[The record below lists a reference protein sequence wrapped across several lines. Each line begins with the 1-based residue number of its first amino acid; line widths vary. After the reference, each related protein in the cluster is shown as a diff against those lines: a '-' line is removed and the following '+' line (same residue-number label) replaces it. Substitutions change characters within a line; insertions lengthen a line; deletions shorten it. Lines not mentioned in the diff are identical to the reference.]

1 MKVLS
6 SLALALLSAGALSSA
21 HAGTAITSFGKDLV
35 PLTGNT
41 SDPADWRF
49 LPGQSFNGVAG
60 ALDGVA
66 MLSFET
72 KSGGSFACSGS
83 LLAGGKYVLTA
94 AHCADDF
101 VKMNVDF
108 GWAGGASTVSRTVSV
123 GNAIVHSGWTGDLDT
138 GADIALLR
146 LDEAVT
152 TIKGY
157 KLSSTLDIGKDI
169 LVAGYGT
176 TQVADVDSPTNWN
189 DWKFGHYAWN
199 KIDVDSNTF
208 NKGIGDVIPGWYD
221 PDYYKHGVTYMSD
234 FDSGAEGNNT
244 LQILADAVGTSLW
257 SSDTGHGKDEG
268 LIGGGDS
275 GGGDFVWDG
284 TQFLLTGV
292 HSWGWQ
298 ACQSFGLDCD
308 AAKKNG
314 SSYGD
319 LSGSTAVYSH
329 LGWINIQM
337 GIPEPGS
344 AALALLAL
352 FGLGAVRRRTRG

>member
-6 SLALALLSAGALSSA
+6 SLALTVLSFGALSSA
-21 HAGTAITSFGKDLV
+21 QASTAITPFGKDLV

-41 SDPADWRF
+41 SQPADWRF

-72 KSGGSFACSGS
+72 KSGGSYACSGS
-83 LLAGGKYVLTA
+83 LLAGGQYVLTA

-101 VKMNVDF
+101 VKMQVDF
-108 GWAGGASTVSRTVSV
+108 GWAGGASTVSRSVAV
-123 GNAIVHSGWTGDLDT
+123 GNAIVHSGWDGTLDT

-146 LDEAVT
+146 LDQAVT

-157 KLSSTLDIGKDI
+157 KLSTTLDIGKDI

-189 DWKFGHYAWN
+189 DWKYGHYAWN
-199 KIDVDSNTF
+199 RIDVDSQTF
-208 NKGIGDVIPGWYD
+208 NKGIGAAIPGWYD
-221 PDYYKHGVTYMSD
+221 PDNYKYGVTYMSD
-234 FDSGAEGNNT
+234 FDSGLAANNT
-244 LQILADAVGTSLW
+244 LQILADELGSTLW
-257 SSDTGHGKDEG
+257 SSDLGHGKDEG
-268 LIGGGDS
+268 LIAGGDS

-298 ACQSFGLDCD
+298 ACQSFGLNCD
-308 AAKKNG
+308 AAKKNS

-319 LSGSTAVYSH
+319 LSGSTAVFSH
-329 LGWINIQM
+329 LDWINKQM
-337 GIPEPGS
+337 GVPEPGS
-344 AALALLAL
+344 VALTLLGL
-352 FGLGAVRRRTRG
+352 FGLSMARRGKRG

>member
-6 SLALALLSAGALSSA
+6 SLALALLSAGAMSSA
-21 HAGTAITSFGKDLV
+21 HALTPVTSFGPDLV

-41 SDPADWRF
+41 SGPEDWRF
-49 LPGQSFNGVAG
+49 LPGQSFNGVPG

-66 MLSFET
+66 MLNFKT
-72 KSGGSFACSGS
+72 HGGRNYACSGS
-83 LLAGGKYVLTA
+83 LLAGGQYVLTA

-101 VKMNVDF
+101 VSMQVDF
-108 GWAGGASTVSRTVSV
+108 GWAGGASKVSRTVAA
-123 GNAIVHSGWTGDLDT
+123 GNAIVHSGWTGRLDT

-146 LDEAVT
+146 LDRAVT

-157 KLSSTLDIGKDI
+157 QLSTTLDVGKDI

-176 TQVADVDSPTNWN
+176 TQVGNAPDDTNWN

-199 KIDVDSNTF
+199 RIDVASQTF
-208 NKGIGDVIPGWYD
+208 HKELGTVFKGWYN
-221 PDYYKHGVTYMSD
+221 PENFKYGVTYMSD
-234 FDSGAEGNNT
+234 FDSGLDDNNT
-244 LQILADAVGTSLW
+244 LQIFADGIGTALW
-257 SSDTGHGKDEG
+257 SSDRGHGKDEG
-268 LIGGGDS
+268 MIAAGDS

-292 HSWGWQ
+292 HSWGWE
-298 ACQSFGLDCD
+298 ACTRFGLDCD
-308 AAKKNG
+308 AAYGN
-314 SSYGD
+314 SASYGD

-329 LGWINIQM
+329 LNWIRQQM

-344 AALALLAL
+344 AALAALAL
-352 FGLGAVRRRTRG
+352 FGLGAVRRRQRG